1 MSSPAQAIRIIGD
14 LTPGDHLC
22 ALYETE
28 EEHRAA
34 LTLFLRHGLDRG
46 EKVLCLVDAHT
57 SETVQAYLRD
67 DGLDVVPYLT
77 SGQLTL
83 LTAADAYMPGGA
95 FDPDWI
101 LTRLRAELE
110 RTRTEGYASLR
121 VAEEMTWA
129 LRGPPGGERLVEYER
144 KLDASVSGSR
154 LLALCQYDRR
164 RFDPALLLEVL
175 PLHPLVVIGTEV
187 YSNVYYTP
195 PGVFRGDP
203 PAARLQRWI
212 AALVERKRAETALRQ
227 AEEES
232 WSIVE
237 HAVEGI
243 FQSSPDGRI
252 LAANPALA
260 RMLGYASPEALIAA
274 ITDIAQQLHVNP
286 QRREEFGLR
295 LQADG
300 IVQGFEMQVRRQD
313 GRPIWVSASARAVRD
328 AQGTL
333 RHYEGIMEDITA
345 RKQAEEV
352 LRQSREQLRA
362 LAAHLESVREEER
375 SAAAQVVH
383 DELGQGLAGL
393 KIQLTQVAAQL
404 TEDRPALRETVA
416 EMIALIDPMIHA
428 ARRISEELRPSL
440 LDLVGLGAAL
450 EGLAQEF
457 QARTSIGCRVTA
469 EVATLPLDRVQAT
482 ALFRICQESLANVAQ
497 HARATHATIRVEEE
511 ANQLI
516 LTVEDDGRGITDEA
530 IASRASVGLIRMRER
545 ALFLG
550 GDLTIAGRPGQGTTV
565 TLRMPL
571 KRT

>member
-1 MSSPAQAIRIIGD
+1 M
-14 LTPGDHLC
+14 
-22 ALYETE
+22 
-28 EEHRAA
+28 
-34 LTLFLRHGLDRG
+34 
-46 EKVLCLVDAHT
+46 
-57 SETVQAYLRD
+57 
-67 DGLDVVPYLT
+67 
-77 SGQLTL
+77 
-83 LTAADAYMPGGA
+83 
-95 FDPDWI
+95 
-101 LTRLRAELE
+101 
-110 RTRTEGYASLR
+110 
-121 VAEEMTWA
+121 
-129 LRGPPGGERLVEYER
+129 
-144 KLDASVSGSR
+144 
-154 LLALCQYDRR
+154 
-164 RFDPALLLEVL
+164 
-175 PLHPLVVIGTEV
+175 
-187 YSNVYYTP
+187 
-195 PGVFRGDP
+195 
-203 PAARLQRWI
+203 
-212 AALVERKRAETALRQ
+212 
-227 AEEES
+227 
-232 WSIVE
+232 
-237 HAVEGI
+237 
-243 FQSSPDGRI
+243 
-252 LAANPALA
+252 
-260 RMLGYASPEALIAA
+260 
-274 ITDIAQQLHVNP
+274 
-286 QRREEFGLR
+286 
-295 LQADG
+295 
-300 IVQGFEMQVRRQD
+300 
-313 GRPIWVSASARAVRD
+313 
-328 AQGTL
+328 
-333 RHYEGIMEDITA
+333 
-345 RKQAEEV
+345 
-352 LRQSREQLRA
+352 
-362 LAAHLESVREEER
+362 REEER